1 MLSMSANYKNLRIQ
15 HKLRQCALWGE
26 MPVFTVFFSILFIK
40 QFLSICSA
48 NSELQQCITHASE
61 NFRAYKVS

>member
-1 MLSMSANYKNLRIQ
+1 MCIVGWNACIYS
-15 HKLRQCALWGE
+15 
-26 MPVFTVFFSILFIK
+26 FFSILFIK